1 MANRLQEQ
9 IAVSD
14 YLMPLPFQATDVPD
28 GSVTAKAVQAASD
41 EYVMNYNGCVMGA
54 SVRHNADLTGGT
66 ITWQVT
72 INGVAQTAL
81 SLVTDDTHQQAY
93 GNLAADVITFKA
105 GDRVGLGAT
114 KSGTVAPT
122 TTDVAAL
129 VNVLYEDVGL

>member
-14 YLMPLPFQATDVPD
+14 YLAYLPFQATNVPD
-28 GSVTAKAVQAASD
+28 GSVTAKAVEPASN
-41 EYVMNYNGCVMGA
+41 EYVMLHDGCILGA

-72 INGVAQTAL
+72 INGVAKTAL

-93 GNLAADVITFKA
+93 GTVAADVIPFKA
-105 GDRVGLGAT
+105 GDLIGLGAT

-129 VNVLYEDVGL
+129 VEILVEGVGL